1 MQAEAPDVCDDVCMR
16 SAMRSAVEDPET
28 MEARRVLRSSLVK
41 AFEPAG
47 MALRRMGNMI
57 SPGRVDGT
65 SPFAN
70 NDALHGHPVGSLRTP
85 NRRSDRSR

>member
-1 MQAEAPDVCDDVCMR
+1 MQAEAPDVCDDVAIR

-28 MEARRVLRSSLVK
+28 MEARRVLRSSLVN

-57 SPGRVDGT
+57 GPARVDGT

-70 NDALHGHPVGSLRTP
+70 NDDLHGHPAGSLRTP
-85 NRRSDRSR
+85 NRQGG